1 MKQDVAAS
9 ETCANRQCPSSCLPL
24 HLISWQILAIH
35 ADLHEESGASGR
47 VISVWPGLKGLQ
59 RILEWCYAK
68 ENDSLRYRGLSCNGS
83 RADGLA
89 ESDCGCGSGL
99 AAGAVRIG
107 CRVRDLDSQG
117 WSTGYRRSGRREA
130 ERPLCRPVLRSAPA
144 SQGMDIDPSGFFS
157 SGMLRPSPVKELVS
171 KFGEA
176 VVSIETPSGK
186 GSGFVINKEGFAI
199 TNAHVIQGE
208 TRISA
213 ILYQNV
219 PGGLTRRRVED
230 VEIVSINP
238 FFDLA
243 LIRLPLPADLKPSHV
258 VLGNGEDVNTGDS
271 VFAVGNPLGL
281 ERSVTQGI
289 VSSRSRNLQ
298 GQLYLQTDTAI
309 NPGNSGGPLFN
320 QRGEVIGV
328 TSRGARAD
336 LADNLGFAIPVSYV
350 KDFLRHR
357 EAFSF
362 DKTNPNSG
370 YRYLDPPR
378 RLRPGSP
385 QGLIPSR
392 GSQQPQ
398 SAAPSASNG
407 SAAGPRTNR

>member
-1 MKQDVAAS
+1 MGVPRILAATGVLWLLAPCALAGGFETLILKDGQRVTGEVVAEKQNALYVDLGYDLLRIPRDQVVRRAKLDEAMRAAPAAS
-9 ETCANRQCPSSCLPL
+9 ATE
-24 HLISWQILAIH
+24 
-35 ADLHEESGASGR
+35 
-47 VISVWPGLKGLQ
+47 
-59 RILEWCYAK
+59 
-68 ENDSLRYRGLSCNGS
+68 
-83 RADGLA
+83 
-89 ESDCGCGSGL
+89 
-99 AAGAVRIG
+99 
-107 CRVRDLDSQG
+107 
-117 WSTGYRRSGRREA
+117 
-130 ERPLCRPVLRSAPA
+130 
-144 SQGMDIDPSGFFS
+144 IDPSGFFS
-157 SGMLRPSPVKELVS
+157 TGMLRPSPVKELVS
-171 KFGEA
+171 RFGEA
-176 VVSIETPSGK
+176 VISIETPSGK
-186 GSGFVINKEGFAI
+186 GSGFLINKDGFAI

-208 TRISA
+208 TRVSA

-219 PGGLTRRRVED
+219 SGGLNRRRVED
-230 VEIVSINP
+230 VEIVAINP

-243 LIRLPLPADLKPSHV
+243 LIKLPLPADLKPSHV
-258 VLGNGEDVNTGDS
+258 VLGNGEDVNTGDA

-336 LADNLGFAIPVSYV
+336 MADNLGFAIPVAYV

-378 RLRPGSP
+378 RLRPGPP
-385 QGLIPSR
+385 QGLIRSR
-392 GSQQPQ
+392 GSQQPPPGAI
-398 SAAPSASNG
+398 SAAKPPASAS
-407 SAAGPRTNR
+407 PPTR

>member
-1 MKQDVAAS
+1 MRHRSPLRWSRALALAS
-9 ETCANRQCPSSCLPL
+9 LFCLIGSPSFGAGFETV
-24 HLISWQILAIH
+24 ILK
-35 ADLHEESGASGR
+35 DG
-47 VISVWPGLKGLQ
+47 Q
-59 RILEWCYAK
+59 RITGEVVAEKQNALYV
-68 ENDSLRYRGLSCNGS
+68 DLGYDLLRIPRDQIS
-83 RADGLA
+83 RRTKLDEVAHA
-89 ESDCGCGSGL
+89 S
-99 AAGAVRIG
+99 AAP
-107 CRVRDLDSQG
+107 SQG
-117 WSTGYRRSGRREA
+117 VEA
-130 ERPLCRPVLRSAPA
+130 
-144 SQGMDIDPSGFFS
+144 DPSGLFS
-157 SGMLRPSPVKELVS
+157 TGLLKPFPVKELVS

-176 VVSIETPSGK
+176 VISIQTPSGQ
-186 GSGFVINKEGFAI
+186 GSGFIVNKEGYAI

-219 PGGLTRRRVED
+219 PSGLSRRRIED
-230 VEIVSINP
+230 VEIVAINA

-243 LIRLPLPADLKPSHV
+243 LLKLPLPSDLKPSSV
-258 VLGNGEDVNTGDS
+258 VLGNGEDVNTGDA

-336 LADNLGFAIPVSYV
+336 VADNLGFAIPVGYV
-350 KDFLRHR
+350 KEFLRHR

-378 RLRPGSP
+378 RLRPDP
-385 QGLIPSR
+385 PKGLVSSR
-392 GSQQPQ
+392 ADRDHRQQRGEARGQ
-398 SAAPSASNG
+398 RLF
-407 SAAGPRTNR
+407 PRSEIQPLRS

>member
-1 MKQDVAAS
+1 MGLLRVVAA
-9 ETCANRQCPSSCLPL
+9 A
-24 HLISWQILAIH
+24 
-35 ADLHEESGASGR
+35 
-47 VISVWPGLKGLQ
+47 
-59 RILEWCYAK
+59 
-68 ENDSLRYRGLSCNGS
+68 
-83 RADGLA
+83 GLA
-89 ESDCGCGSGL
+89 WLMVPFAS
-99 AAGAVRIG
+99 AAVFETLILKDGQRVTGEVVAEKQNALYVDLGYDLLRIPRDQIVR
-107 CRVRDLDSQG
+107 RAKLD
-117 WSTGYRRSGRREA
+117 EA
-130 ERPLCRPVLRSAPA
+130 LRAAPT

-176 VVSIETPSGK
+176 VVSIETPAGK

-230 VEIVSINP
+230 VEIVAINP

-243 LIRLPLPADLKPSHV
+243 LIKLPLPADLKPSHV

-336 LADNLGFAIPVSYV
+336 MADNLGFAIPISYV

-398 SAAPSASNG
+398 TAAPSASNG
-407 SAAGPRTNR
+407 STAGPRTNR

>member
-1 MKQDVAAS
+1 MNCVRAVAIVGLLAMADPGVWADGF
-9 ETCANRQCPSSCLPL
+9 ETLVLKDGQRITGEVVAEKPHALYVDLGFDLLRVPRE
-24 HLISWQILAIH
+24 QILRRAKGED
-35 ADLHEESGASGR
+35 AMRGTALTAPGVEE
-47 VISVWPGLKGLQ
+47 
-59 RILEWCYAK
+59 
-68 ENDSLRYRGLSCNGS
+68 
-83 RADGLA
+83 
-89 ESDCGCGSGL
+89 
-99 AAGAVRIG
+99 
-107 CRVRDLDSQG
+107 
-117 WSTGYRRSGRREA
+117 
-130 ERPLCRPVLRSAPA
+130 
-144 SQGMDIDPSGFFS
+144 DPSGFFS
-157 SGMLRPSPVKELVS
+157 SGSLKALPVKELVAR
-171 KFGEA
+171 FGEA

-186 GSGFVINKEGFAI
+186 GSGFLINNQGYAI
-199 TNAHVIQGE
+199 SNAHVIQGE

-219 PGGLTRRRVED
+219 SGGLARRRIEE
-230 VEIVSINP
+230 VEIVAINP

-243 LIRLPLPADLKPSHV
+243 LIKLPLPADLKPNHL

-320 QRGEVIGV
+320 LRGEVIGV

-336 LADNLGFAIPVSYV
+336 MADNLGFAIPVTYV

-362 DKTNPNSG
+362 DKTNANSG
-370 YRYLDPPR
+370 YRYVDPPR
-378 RLRPGSP
+378 RIRQDPP
-385 QGLIPSR
+385 KGLIPSR
-392 GSQQPQ
+392 GSQH
-398 SAAPSASNG
+398 S
-407 SAAGPRTNR
+407 

>member
-1 MKQDVAAS
+1 MGLLRVVAA
-9 ETCANRQCPSSCLPL
+9 A
-24 HLISWQILAIH
+24 
-35 ADLHEESGASGR
+35 
-47 VISVWPGLKGLQ
+47 
-59 RILEWCYAK
+59 
-68 ENDSLRYRGLSCNGS
+68 
-83 RADGLA
+83 GLA
-89 ESDCGCGSGL
+89 WLMVPFAS
-99 AAGAVRIG
+99 AGVFETLILKDGQRVTGEVVAEKQNALYVDLGYDLLRIPRDQIVR
-107 CRVRDLDSQG
+107 RAKLD
-117 WSTGYRRSGRREA
+117 EA
-130 ERPLCRPVLRSAPA
+130 LRAAPA

-157 SGMLRPSPVKELVS
+157 SRMLRPSPVKELVS

-230 VEIVSINP
+230 VEIVAINP

-243 LIRLPLPADLKPSHV
+243 LIKLPLPADLKPSHV

-336 LADNLGFAIPVSYV
+336 MADNLGFAIPVSYV

>member
-1 MKQDVAAS
+1 MGWL
-9 ETCANRQCPSSCLPL
+9 R
-24 HLISWQILAIH
+24 AI
-35 ADLHEESGASGR
+35 A
-47 VISVWPGLKGLQ
+47 
-59 RILEWCYAK
+59 
-68 ENDSLRYRGLSCNGS
+68 
-83 RADGLA
+83 
-89 ESDCGCGSGL
+89 
-99 AAGAVRIG
+99 AAGLVWLMVPSASAAVFETLILKDGQRVTGEVVAEKQNALYVDLGYDLLRIP
-107 CRVRDLDSQG
+107 RDQIVRRAKVDEAM
-117 WSTGYRRSGRREA
+117 RSS
-130 ERPLCRPVLRSAPA
+130 SAPQ
-144 SQGMDIDPSGFFS
+144 SVESDPSGFFS
-157 SGMLRPSPVKELVS
+157 SGVLKPSPVKELVS

-186 GSGFVINKEGFAI
+186 GSGFLINKEGFAI

-219 PGGLTRRRVED
+219 PDGLARRRIED
-230 VEIVSINP
+230 VEIVAINP

-243 LIRLPLPADLKPSHV
+243 LIKLPLPSDLKPNHV
-258 VLGNGEDVNTGDS
+258 VLGNGEDVNTGES

-298 GQLYLQTDTAI
+298 GQLYLQTDSAI

-320 QRGEVIGV
+320 LRGEVIGV

-336 LADNLGFAIPVSYV
+336 MADNLGFAIPVSYV

-378 RLRPGSP
+378 RLRPGP
-385 QGLIPSR
+385 PKGLIPSR
-392 GSQQPQ
+392 EAQHQHS
-398 SAAPSASNG
+398 SAASVSHG
-407 SAAGPRTNR
+407 SAAGPRLSR

>member
-1 MKQDVAAS
+1 MRWLSGIAVASFFCMIGAPVQGAVFETLILRDGQRIRGEVVAEKQNALYVDLGYDILRIPRDQIVRRTKQDEA
-9 ETCANRQCPSSCLPL
+9 
-24 HLISWQILAIH
+24 ISTSAT
-35 ADLHEESGASGR
+35 S
-47 VISVWPGLKGLQ
+47 
-59 RILEWCYAK
+59 
-68 ENDSLRYRGLSCNGS
+68 
-83 RADGLA
+83 
-89 ESDCGCGSGL
+89 
-99 AAGAVRIG
+99 
-107 CRVRDLDSQG
+107 SQG
-117 WSTGYRRSGRREA
+117 IEA
-130 ERPLCRPVLRSAPA
+130 
-144 SQGMDIDPSGFFS
+144 DPSGLFS
-157 SGMLRPSPVKELVS
+157 TGVLRLSAVKELVS
-171 KFGEA
+171 RFGEA

-186 GSGFVINKEGFAI
+186 GSGFIINRDGYTI

-219 PGGLTRRRVED
+219 ASGLARRRVED
-230 VEIVSINP
+230 AEIVAVNP

-243 LIRLPLPADLKPSHV
+243 LLKLPLPADLKPNYV
-258 VLGNGEDVNTGDS
+258 VLGNGEDVNTGDA

-336 LADNLGFAIPVSYV
+336 MADNLGFAIPVSYV

-378 RLRPGSP
+378 RVRPGQP
-385 QGLIPSR
+385 KGLLSRPPAREQPSSVTKP
-392 GSQQPQ
+392 G
-398 SAAPSASNG
+398 
-407 SAAGPRTNR
+407 

>member
-1 MKQDVAAS
+1 MGWLRGIAAIFLLVSVPGIAEAAYETLVLKDGQRITGEVVAEKQNALYVDLGYDLLRIPRDQVVRRTKAGEGELPAA
-9 ETCANRQCPSSCLPL
+9 TPSQGVEP
-24 HLISWQILAIH
+24 
-35 ADLHEESGASGR
+35 DASG
-47 VISVWPGLKGLQ
+47 LF
-59 RILEWCYAK
+59 
-68 ENDSLRYRGLSCNGS
+68 
-83 RADGLA
+83 
-89 ESDCGCGSGL
+89 
-99 AAGAVRIG
+99 
-107 CRVRDLDSQG
+107 
-117 WSTGYRRSGRREA
+117 STG
-130 ERPLCRPVLRSAPA
+130 VLRATP
-144 SQGMDIDPSGFFS
+144 M
-157 SGMLRPSPVKELVS
+157 KELVAR
-171 KFGEA
+171 FGEA
-176 VVSIETPSGK
+176 VISIETPSGK
-186 GSGFVINKEGFAI
+186 GSGFIINKDGYAI

-213 ILYQNV
+213 ILYQNTT
-219 PGGLTRRRVED
+219 GGLSRRRIED
-230 VEIVSINP
+230 VEIVAVNA

-243 LIRLPLPADLKPSHV
+243 LIKVPLPPDLKLNYL
-258 VLGNGEDVNTGDS
+258 VLGNGDDVNTGDS

-320 QRGEVIGV
+320 ARGEVIGV

-336 LADNLGFAIPVSYV
+336 MADNLGFAIPISYV

-378 RLRPGSP
+378 RQRAEAPKGLARPREASP
-385 QGLIPSR
+385 AR
-392 GSQQPQ
+392 
-398 SAAPSASNG
+398 SASP
-407 SAAGPRTNR
+407 AAAASPAGGQSGGR

>member
-1 MKQDVAAS
+1 LLRVVAA
-9 ETCANRQCPSSCLPL
+9 A
-24 HLISWQILAIH
+24 
-35 ADLHEESGASGR
+35 
-47 VISVWPGLKGLQ
+47 
-59 RILEWCYAK
+59 
-68 ENDSLRYRGLSCNGS
+68 
-83 RADGLA
+83 GLA
-89 ESDCGCGSGL
+89 WLMVPFAS
-99 AAGAVRIG
+99 AAVFETLILKDGQRVTGEVVAEKQNALYVDLGYDLLRIPRDQIVR
-107 CRVRDLDSQG
+107 RAKLD
-117 WSTGYRRSGRREA
+117 EA
-130 ERPLCRPVLRSAPA
+130 LRAAPA

-157 SGMLRPSPVKELVS
+157 SRMLRPSPVKELVS

-230 VEIVSINP
+230 VEIVAINP

-243 LIRLPLPADLKPSHV
+243 LIKLPLPADLKPSHV

-336 LADNLGFAIPVSYV
+336 MADNLGFAIPVSYV

>member
-1 MKQDVAAS
+1 MGVLRVVAA
-9 ETCANRQCPSSCLPL
+9 A
-24 HLISWQILAIH
+24 
-35 ADLHEESGASGR
+35 
-47 VISVWPGLKGLQ
+47 
-59 RILEWCYAK
+59 
-68 ENDSLRYRGLSCNGS
+68 
-83 RADGLA
+83 GLA
-89 ESDCGCGSGL
+89 WLMVPFAS
-99 AAGAVRIG
+99 AAVFETLILKDGQRVTGEVVAEKQNALYVDLGYDLLRIPRDQIVR
-107 CRVRDLDSQG
+107 RAKLDEALRAAPPSQ
-117 WSTGYRRSGRREA
+117 S
-130 ERPLCRPVLRSAPA
+130 
-144 SQGMDIDPSGFFS
+144 MDIDPSGFFS

-176 VVSIETPSGK
+176 VISIETPSGK

-230 VEIVSINP
+230 VEIVAINP

-243 LIRLPLPADLKPSHV
+243 LIKLPLPADLKPSHV

-336 LADNLGFAIPVSYV
+336 MADNLGFAIPVSYV

-392 GSQQPQ
+392 GSQQSQ